1 MRSTNH
7 LHLWTMGH
15 WEAAVLSELVHTKI
29 KRMEGG
35 RGEKDKDFGMTGDI
49 IRNFIT
55 LRTARSPEKVS
66 EDRGDAGLFK
76 ITVKPTKLHGR
87 LKWCHKD
94 TLFPF
99 VVPDQTGDNSEKGSN
114 GRNNAG

>member
-1 MRSTNH
+1 MCSTNH

-15 WEAAVLSELVHTKI
+15 WEAAVL
-29 KRMEGG
+29 KRKEGEEN
-35 RGEKDKDFGMTGDI
+35 RDKDFGMTGDI
-49 IRNFIT
+49 ICNFIT

-66 EDRGDAGLFK
+66 EDRCDAALFK

-94 TLFPF
+94 TLSLCSTR
-99 VVPDQTGDNSEKGSN
+99 PDW
-114 GRNNAG
+114 R